1 LWVRVP
7 PGALSANG
15 TALQLPYETSVT
27 PASVID
33 HLCLVTVLGEQAG
46 ELTARLVEDGYQV
59 TEMNSAGGLLQEV
72 QVSLLIGL
80 PHTRLGPLLAH
91 IRDCC
96 RRQRRFIAAHL
107 EGSSSLFQPAII
119 EAETGGA
126 IVYVFEVERFEQL

>member
-1 LWVRVP
+1 M
-7 PGALSANG
+7 
-15 TALQLPYETSVT
+15 TAS
-27 PASVID
+27 SVID
-33 HLCLVTVLGEQAG
+33 QLCLVAVLGEQAG
-46 ELTARLVEDGYQV
+46 ELTARLVADGFQV
-59 TEMNSAGGLLQEV
+59 TEMNSTGGLLQEV

-80 PHTRLGPLLAH
+80 SRTRLGPLLAH

-126 IVYVFEVERFEQL
+126 IIYVFDVERFEKL

>member
-1 LWVRVP
+1 VN
-7 PGALSANG
+7 AS
-15 TALQLPYETSVT
+15 
-27 PASVID
+27 SVID
-33 HLCLVTVLGEQAG
+33 QLCLVSVLGEQAG
-46 ELTARLVEDGYQV
+46 ELTARLVADGFQA
-59 TEMNSAGGLLQEV
+59 TEMNSSGGLLQEV
-72 QVSLLIGL
+72 QVTLLIGL
-80 PHTRLGPLLAH
+80 PHARLGALLAH

>member
-1 LWVRVP
+1 MTR
-7 PGALSANG
+7 SA
-15 TALQLPYETSVT
+15 
-27 PASVID
+27 VID
-33 HLCLVTVLGEQAG
+33 QLCLVTVLGEQTG
-46 ELTARLVEDGYQV
+46 ELTARLVADGFHV
-59 TEMNSAGGLLQEV
+59 TEMNSSGGLLQEV

-80 PHTRLGPLLAH
+80 PRARLGALLAH

-126 IVYVFEVERFEQL
+126 IIYVFDVERFEQL